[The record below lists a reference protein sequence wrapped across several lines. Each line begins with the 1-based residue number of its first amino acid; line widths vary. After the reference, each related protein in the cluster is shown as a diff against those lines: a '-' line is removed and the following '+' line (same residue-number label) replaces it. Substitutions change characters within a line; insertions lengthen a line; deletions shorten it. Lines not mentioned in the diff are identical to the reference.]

1 VTEQDPRD
9 EPGTTPAPDHA
20 AAPAPGTPAAGRSA
34 SGGSG
39 LGGSGSGG
47 SGSGGSPEPVVPR
60 HRKAGAAALTS
71 WLAVLQRPDRR
82 GLLIVGGVLVVLLL
96 LAVGYVALIAS
107 DLGDGDRRPGAAGS
121 AAPSGAVPSGAA
133 PSGAVPSGAV
143 PSGAAPS
150 ASSGASDAGDA
161 GPSATAAP
169 GDGDDEGND
178 DGKGNEDG
186 KGNDEGDDG
195 RGESDN
201 RPEPRL
207 VGPSSFDGFTK
218 LLSAFCKDRGQR
230 TAVLLE
236 GPGYNP
242 KTGNWACTKVTTFTE
257 INLDEACR
265 EQFGAESQARQT
277 TRRDSRTWR
286 CFDR

>member
-1 VTEQDPRD
+1 
-9 EPGTTPAPDHA
+9 
-20 AAPAPGTPAAGRSA
+20 
-34 SGGSG
+34 
-39 LGGSGSGG
+39 
-47 SGSGGSPEPVVPR
+47 VVPR

-71 WLAVLQRPDRR
+71 WLTVVQRPDRR
-82 GLLIVGGVLVVLLL
+82 GLLIVGGVLVALLL
-96 LAVGYVALIAS
+96 LAVGYVALIAK
-107 DLGDGDRRPGAAGS
+107 DFGGDDRPPSAAGS
-121 AAPSGAVPSGAA
+121 VAPSGAA
-133 PSGAVPSGAV
+133 PSGAAPSGAAPSGAA

-150 ASSGASDAGDA
+150 ASPGESEPGGA
-161 GPSATAAP
+161 GPGATPAP
-169 GDGDDEGND
+169 GGDDDNDNDGDSDSDSGD
-178 DGKGNEDG
+178 
-186 KGNDEGDDG
+186 DDG
-195 RGESDN
+195 RGESGTTPPA
-201 RPEPRL
+201 REPEPRL

-242 KTGNWACTKVTTFTE
+242 KTGDWACTKVTTFTK

-265 EQFGAESQARQT
+265 DTFGAGSQARQT

>member
-39 LGGSGSGG
+39 SGG
-47 SGSGGSPEPVVPR
+47 SGLGGSAEPVVPR

-71 WLAVLQRPDRR
+71 WLAELQRPDRR

-96 LAVGYVALIAS
+96 LAIGYVALIAS
-107 DLGDGDRRPGAAGS
+107 DLGGGDRRPGAAGS
-121 AAPSGAVPSGAA
+121 AAPSGAVPSGA
-133 PSGAVPSGAV
+133 V

-150 ASSGASDAGDA
+150 ASPGASDPGAAD
-161 GPSATAAP
+161 PSVTAAP
-169 GDGDDEGND
+169 GDGEDDGND
-178 DGKGNEDG
+178 DGKGDEDG
-186 KGNDEGDDG
+186 KGNDGGDDG
-195 RGESDN
+195 RGESDD

-265 EQFGAESQARQT
+265 EKFGAESQARQT